1 MSVPGRPTEN
11 AAMESINGWVKE
23 ELLRDFMIDE
33 LDTFEKSLEKYIYY
47 FNYERPAALN
57 YLTPMQYKQKYYIDN
72 NIK

>member
-1 MSVPGRPTEN
+1 
-11 AAMESINGWVKE
+11 MESISGWVKE

-47 FNYERPAALN
+47 FNYERPAAVLN
-57 YLTPMQYKQKYYIDN
+57 YLTLMQYKQKYYINN